1 MPIPKTIHQTFEY
14 KNLSSDLQSIVNE
27 WSIENPLFFYK
38 MYGSSTT
45 STPNI
50 KNSFT

>member
-38 MYGSSTT
+38 MYDKTEREEY
-45 STPNI
+45 I
-50 KNSFT
+50 KG